1 MVSTK
6 LMAGHWGGR
15 RRSQLGNQSQCEGAS
30 GAAREPAV
38 VATYQS
44 LVDCYWDKRI
54 RGLNDEQASCRYC
67 GAAFGGPSYRARK
80 ASYKSVRPK
89 SMSMRPSPTRS
100 EPSAWFL
107 MVVGASDASM

>member
-6 LMAGHWGGR
+6 FMAGHCVGR
-15 RRSQLGNQSQCEGAS
+15 RRSQLGNPSQCEGAS

-67 GAAFGGPSYRARK
+67 GAAVGGPSERARK
-80 ASYKSVRPK
+80 ASYNCAGPK
-89 SMSMRPSPTRS
+89 RMSLRPSRTRS
-100 EPSAWFL
+100 EPSASVL
-107 MVVGASDASM
+107 IVV